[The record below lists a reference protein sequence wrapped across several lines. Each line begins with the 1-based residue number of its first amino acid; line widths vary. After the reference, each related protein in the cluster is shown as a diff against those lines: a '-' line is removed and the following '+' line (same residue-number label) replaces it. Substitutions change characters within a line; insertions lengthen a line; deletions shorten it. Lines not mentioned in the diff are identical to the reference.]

1 MLPLTLAVAAR
12 VQPQWIQGIQ
22 SRDGISVLGKN
33 LFNYRYEERLEKGSV
48 VGNISGEKR
57 LNNLVY
63 MENQ

>member
-63 MENQ
+63 AENQ